1 MNSLSFLKSVPMVVI
16 MMLVTQ
22 NLQAQSETENP
33 FFSEFKT
40 PYGVPPFD
48 KIKFEHYQ
56 PALEEGMRRQIKE
69 IDAIA
74 NNPKA
79 ATFENTLAAYDAS
92 GEMLARVTSVFYNNL
107 EANTDAQMQELAE
120 KMSPAMSKHSDDI
133 MLNDKL
139 FARIKAVYESR
150 AKLNSEQQ
158 RLTEIVY
165 LDFVRSGANLND
177 EGKKRL
183 RELNEKLALLEL
195 QFGNNVLADNNAF
208 TMVLENKEDLAG
220 LPQSVVDAAAEAAAE
235 NKLEG
240 KWLFTVDKPSMIPF
254 LQYSDR
260 RDLRE
265 KLYRGYFMRGDNDNE
280 NDNKENIQQIVA
292 LRLEKANLLGYESHA
307 AFILDRNMSKTPEKV
322 YELTQTVWDASVPVV
337 KQEAADIQ
345 AMMDAEKKGEKL
357 EPWDWWYYSEK
368 IRKEKYDL
376 DEEMLRPYFSL
387 DNVREGIFTLSNKL
401 YGITFKKMENV
412 PVYHPDV
419 TVYEVLDSNKNH
431 LAVLYMDFHPRASK
445 RGGAWCTSYR
455 DQYVRNGKNVTP
467 VISIVMNFTA
477 PTANSPALLNLDETL
492 TFFHEFGHALHGF
505 FSDVNYKRLSG
516 YVPRD
521 FVELPSQVME
531 HWALHPDLLKS
542 YAKHYKTGE
551 IIPADL
557 VKKVENSGHFNQ
569 GFATAEFIAAAVLD
583 MDYHTLADAGN
594 FDVNKFEE
602 ASMLK
607 LGLIREILPRYRST
621 YFNHIF
627 SGGYSAGYY
636 SYLWS
641 EVLDSDAF
649 EAFEESGNVF
659 NRELANK
666 FRNEVLAPGGKRDPM
681 EMYKAF
687 RGREPK
693 VEALLRN
700 RGFIK

>member
-687 RGREPK
+687 REREPK